1 LLSLQNDNWSMFIKG
16 NAKVNDKLLLL
27 QLKEGSRK
35 AFNALYDQYWSAVYA
50 AAYKRLQ
57 DQDLAKDI
65 TQDVFLQLWAK
76 RDTLQ
81 IENLQAYLY
90 TAIRNKVYNIFEQQ
104 RKFTPVPDLFAILS
118 ERGDQADA
126 ELLKK
131 EFLHAYNT
139 LLESLPATQRKVFRM
154 RYDQG
159 LSTEDIAAQ
168 LNISR
173 KTVQN
178 HLSSAVTRMR
188 SSLTAISLL
197 MVLIKR

>member
-1 LLSLQNDNWSMFIKG
+1 MLSLQNINWSMFIKG
-16 NAKVNDKLLLL
+16 DAKINDKLLLL

-35 AFNALYDQYWSAVYA
+35 AFDALYDHYWSPVYA

-57 DQDLAKDI
+57 DENLAKDT

-76 RDTLQ
+76 RETLN
-81 IENLQAYLY
+81 IENLPAYLY
-90 TAIRNKVYNIFEQQ
+90 TAVRNKVFNVFEKQ
-104 RKFTPVPDLFAILS
+104 RKFTPVPDLFASLS

-131 EFLHAYNT
+131 EFLRAYDL
-139 LLESLPATQRKVFRM
+139 LLESLPPTQRKVFKM
-154 RYDQG
+154 RYDEG
-159 LSTEDIAAQ
+159 LSTEDIALQ

-178 HLSSAVTRMR
+178 HLSSAVGHMR
-188 SSLTAISLL
+188 SSLTAITLL
-197 MVLIKR
+197 VILSKF